1 MRRIGWRNM
10 MMTFDDAC
18 NGCSAGYNE
27 QSIEKPITSLMMIHS
42 YAINMIFNTIV
53 TG

>member
-1 MRRIGWRNM
+1 

-27 QSIEKPITSLMMIHS
+27 QSIEKPITSIMMIHS